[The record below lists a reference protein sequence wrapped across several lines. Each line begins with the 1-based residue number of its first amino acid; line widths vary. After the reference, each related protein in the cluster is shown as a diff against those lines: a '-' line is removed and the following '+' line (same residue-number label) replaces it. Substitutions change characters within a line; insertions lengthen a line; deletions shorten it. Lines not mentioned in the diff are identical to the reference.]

1 MENVKYERTKFY
13 FSLNRLSFII
23 QSSETYEIIEL
34 LFLKYQRSFSTSTL
48 IKYDNCLILRARH
61 HSVLLSELCE

>member
-34 LFLKYQRSFSTSTL
+34 LSQTDINDHFQLQQSNM
-48 IKYDNCLILRARH
+48 II
-61 HSVLLSELCE
+61 V

>member
-34 LFLKYQRSFSTSTL
+34 LFLKPISTIIFNFKSNQ
-48 IKYDNCLILRARH
+48 IR
-61 HSVLLSELCE
+61 